1 MTRPAQRRTRGAGAL
16 SLLAVS
22 ALALSACAGG
32 GGGEEEGGGE
42 AGGGEV
48 QLINEGTL
56 TVCSDIPYRP
66 FEYTEDGETVGF
78 DVDLVNA
85 IAEDMGVETEFIR
98 TSFEGIQSGVALDSD
113 QCDLAAS
120 GMTINEERESVMDFS
135 EPYLDDN
142 LALLVVPDSGIQGVG
157 DVAGKRIG
165 VQQATTGE
173 AQAQENGAEVVQ
185 YEDSAL
191 MIQGLNTGDVEGV
204 IGNISVMG
212 PAITDNPDLRLV
224 EEIETGEQ
232 LGLAV
237 KTGNTALLEQ
247 VDRSLAT
254 MKEDGSLAELEAKW
268 LGTGEA
274 AGGGTG
280 EPTGAS
286 TAEPGATAEP
296 TAG

>member
-1 MTRPAQRRTRGAGAL
+1 MTRPAQRRTRGTL

-22 ALALSACAGG
+22 ALALSACAG

-142 LALLVVPDSGIQGVG
+142 LALLVTPDSGIQGVG

-274 AGGGTG
+274 AGGSTG

-286 TAEPGATAEP
+286 TAG
-296 TAG
+296 

>member
-1 MTRPAQRRTRGAGAL
+1 MTRPAQRRTRGTL

-22 ALALSACAGG
+22 ALALSACAG

-142 LALLVVPDSGIQGVG
+142 LALLVTPDSGIQGVG

-274 AGGGTG
+274 AGGSTG

-286 TAEPGATAEP
+286 TADPGATAEP

>member
-1 MTRPAQRRTRGAGAL
+1 MKSRFHGAATL
-16 SLLAVS
+16 SVLAVS
-22 ALALSACAGG
+22 ALALSACSDT
-32 GGGEEEGGGE
+32 GGGEEAGGDATGGE
-42 AGGGEV
+42 IS
-48 QLINEGTL
+48 LINEGTL

-66 FEYTEDGETVGF
+66 FEYTENGETVGF
-78 DVDLVNA
+78 DIDLVNN

-98 TSFEGIQSGVALDSD
+98 TAFEGIQSGVALDSD

-120 GMTINEERESVMDFS
+120 GMTITEERESVMDFS

-142 LALLVVPDSGIQGVG
+142 LALLVAPDADIDSLA
-157 DVAGKRIG
+157 DVAGKRVG

-173 AQAQENGAEVVQ
+173 TQAQENNAEVVQ

-191 MIQGLNTGDVEGV
+191 MIQGLNTGDVEAV

-212 PAITDNPDLRLV
+212 PAITDNPELRLV

-247 VDRSLAT
+247 VNQSLAT
-254 MKEDGSLAELEAKW
+254 MEEDGTLEELEGKW

-274 AGGGTG
+274 AGS
-280 EPTGAS
+280 AS
-286 TAEPGATAEP
+286 PEP
-296 TAG
+296 TAS